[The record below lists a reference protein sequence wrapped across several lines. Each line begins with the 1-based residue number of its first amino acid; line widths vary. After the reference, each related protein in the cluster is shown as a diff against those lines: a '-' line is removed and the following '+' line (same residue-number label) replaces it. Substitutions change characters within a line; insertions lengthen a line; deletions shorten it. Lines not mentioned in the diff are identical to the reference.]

1 MIADS
6 GARREFTTGAVR
18 DITEGKGR
26 CDLMPLIEIGIMLWD
41 DMLAKIGRYIRTG
54 EQQYI
59 MEALNKFVPKAF
71 DNWETALLELSI
83 HYEEGA
89 KKYEDRN
96 WEKGIPLHC
105 FIDSAVRHYLKWKRG
120 DTDERHD
127 RAVLWNLIGALWTQI
142 NHADKP
148 ELIDL
153 PFAKKEAASES
164 N

>member
-1 MIADS
+1 MINDS
-6 GARREFTTGAVR
+6 GNRRVFSTGAVR
-18 DITEGKGR
+18 DIAEGKGR
-26 CDLMPLIEIGIMLWD
+26 CDLMPLIEIGMILWD
-41 DMLAKIGRYIRTG
+41 DVLCKIGRYIRTG

-71 DNWETALLELSI
+71 NNWETALLELSI

-153 PFAKKEAASES
+153 PFAKKEAANES